1 MILLL
6 AIFSNLLS
14 ASVPD
19 GLKLLHTQAQGQSE
33 LLEAAQSREEQARER
48 KDRARGTLF
57 PQLTGRYSFTEI
69 DPLPGEPS
77 PFRRR
82 NQYTVLVNLN
92 QPIYRGDAISAF
104 SFARMDIDL
113 QKRLKEQQG
122 LSLWM
127 DVGDAY
133 YNLWRAKIDLENI
146 RQLRR
151 FSEER
156 VGELKE
162 RVRVGRSRKG
172 ELLQAQAQLATV
184 EADLSQAENNVKAN
198 EERIEFLAGPKMDPQ
213 FGPLPVTKQ
222 ALPPLGEYLQK
233 TLNRPDVKARS
244 QEVLMADKMVDVA
257 KAGHQPT
264 LDFNA
269 NAYFLRTGIVEDS
282 RWDVGVNLSVPIFQG
297 GSVVA
302 QTREATERKRE
313 STLMLERLK
322 REAQRDVKILWQ
334 NAQMVEKI
342 LEDLRSA
349 TERARA
355 TYEENKKDYRYG
367 LVTSLDVLLALNEF
381 ISTKR
386 RFENAIID
394 RELTTLQ
401 LNLAV
406 GEMP

>member
-1 MILLL
+1 ML
-6 AIFSNLLS
+6 IFFFTALVF
-14 ASVPD
+14 AAVPD
-19 GLKLLHTQAQGQSE
+19 GLKQLHTLATSQSE
-33 LLEAAQSREEQARER
+33 LLKVADSREEQAKER
-48 KDRARGTLF
+48 KDQAKGTLF
-57 PQLTGRYSFTEI
+57 PQLTGRYTFTEI

-92 QPIYRGDAISAF
+92 QPLYRGDAISAF

-127 DVGDAY
+127 DVGDSY
-133 YNLWRAKIDLENI
+133 YNLWRARIDLENI

-156 VGELKE
+156 VNELKE
-162 RVRVGRSRKG
+162 RVRIGRSRKG
-172 ELLQAQAQLATV
+172 ELMQAQAQLSTV
-184 EADLSQAENNVKAN
+184 EADLLQAENTVRSF
-198 EERIEFLAGPKMDPQ
+198 EERVEFLAGSKIDLA
-213 FGPLPVTKQ
+213 FGSLPSSSSRLAPLET
-222 ALPPLGEYLQK
+222 YLEKINQ
-233 TLNRPDVKARS
+233 RPDLKARA

-264 LDFNA
+264 FDFNA

-302 QTREATERKRE
+302 RTREAVERKRE
-313 STLMLERLK
+313 STLVFERLK
-322 REAQRDVKILWQ
+322 REAHRDVRILWQ
-334 NAQMVEKI
+334 NNQMVEKI
-342 LEDLRSA
+342 IQDLKS
-349 TERARA
+349 TNERARA

-386 RFENAIID
+386 RYENAIID
-394 RELTTLQ
+394 RELTALQ

-406 GEMP
+406 GEIP

>member
-1 MILLL
+1 MILLFAFFTTF
-6 AIFSNLLS
+6 AIG
-14 ASVPD
+14 AIPD
-19 GLKLLHTQAQGQSE
+19 GLKQVHTLAAAQSE
-33 LLEAAQSREEQARER
+33 LLEVAQSREEQAKER

-57 PQLTGRYSFTEI
+57 PQLTGRYTFTEI

-82 NQYTVLVNLN
+82 NQYTALINLN
-92 QPIYRGDAISAF
+92 QPLYRGDAISAF

-127 DVGDAY
+127 DVGDGY
-133 YNLWRAKIDLENI
+133 YNLWRSKIDLENI

-156 VGELKE
+156 VIELKE

-172 ELLQAQAQLATV
+172 ELLQSQAQLAAV
-184 EADLSQAENNVKAN
+184 EADLSQAENAVKN
-198 EERIEFLAGPKMDPQ
+198 FEERIEFLTGTKIDPQ

-222 ALPPLGEYLQK
+222 TLSPLGEYLQK
-233 TLNRPDVKARS
+233 TLNRPDIKARS
-244 QEVLMADKMVDVA
+244 QEVLMADKMIDVA

-269 NAYFLRTGIVEDS
+269 NGYLLRTGIVEDS
-282 RWDVGVNLSVPIFQG
+282 QWDVGLNFVVPIYQG

-313 STLMLERLK
+313 STLLLERLK
-322 REAQRDVKILWQ
+322 REAQRDIKILWQ

-342 LEDLRSA
+342 LEDLKTA
-349 TERARA
+349 NERARA

-386 RFENAIID
+386 RYENSIID

-401 LNLAV
+401 LNLAA
-406 GEMP
+406 GDMP

>member
-1 MILLL
+1 
-6 AIFSNLLS
+6 
-14 ASVPD
+14 
-19 GLKLLHTQAQGQSE
+19 
-33 LLEAAQSREEQARER
+33 
-48 KDRARGTLF
+48 
-57 PQLTGRYSFTEI
+57 
-69 DPLPGEPS
+69 
-77 PFRRR
+77 
-82 NQYTVLVNLN
+82 
-92 QPIYRGDAISAF
+92 
-104 SFARMDIDL
+104 
-113 QKRLKEQQG
+113 
-122 LSLWM
+122 
-127 DVGDAY
+127 
-133 YNLWRAKIDLENI
+133 
-146 RQLRR
+146 
-151 FSEER
+151 
-156 VGELKE
+156 
-162 RVRVGRSRKG
+162 
-172 ELLQAQAQLATV
+172 
-184 EADLSQAENNVKAN
+184 
-198 EERIEFLAGPKMDPQ
+198 
-213 FGPLPVTKQ
+213 
-222 ALPPLGEYLQK
+222 
-233 TLNRPDVKARS
+233 
-244 QEVLMADKMVDVA
+244 MADKMVDVA